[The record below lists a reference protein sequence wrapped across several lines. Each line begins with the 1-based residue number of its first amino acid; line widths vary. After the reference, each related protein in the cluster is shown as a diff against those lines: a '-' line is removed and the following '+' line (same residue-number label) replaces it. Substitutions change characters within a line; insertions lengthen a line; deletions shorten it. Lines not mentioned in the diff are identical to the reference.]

1 MKPKKF
7 FYILL
12 GLFVLLMIIIFGAAA
27 YGNTVLEKKSEKL
40 VEQKALKKAA
50 DMQESSLVQ
59 AKKDIERYKELDQIT
74 RSVVPKD
81 KDQAKTVREIT
92 KIAEE
97 SGIALKS
104 VTFQSSTLGQ
114 ANAAT
119 PSATPAQPGAP
130 ASPAPIS
137 QLKPVDGIPG
147 VYSLEITITPQ
158 DNQGITY
165 YQFLQFLEKL
175 EGKRRTAHV
184 DRISI
189 TPTDKGLNFSL
200 TLKAYVKP

>member
-12 GLFVLLMIIIFGAAA
+12 GLFVLLIVIIFGVAA

-50 DMQESSLVQ
+50 ELQDDSLKQ

-97 SGIALKS
+97 SGIALK
-104 VTFQSSTLGQ
+104 TINFQSSTLGQ
-114 ANAAT
+114 PNAAA
-119 PSATPAQPGAP
+119 PSTGTAQPGAP
-130 ASPAPIS
+130 AAPAPIS
-137 QLKPVDGIPG
+137 QLRPVEGIPG

-189 TPTDKGLNFSL
+189 TPSEKGLTFSL